1 MAAIVTVNVD
11 LTKIPSEKIYE
22 GKKGKYAELTVVIND
37 ETSEYG
43 NNVSVSMNQTKE
55 ERDNKDPKTYVG
67 NGRVVWN
74 DGKINNAT
82 KEENVSNSTEE
93 ADLPF

>member
-11 LTKIPSEKIYE
+11 LSKIPTDKIYE
-22 GKKGKYAELTVVIND
+22 GKKGRYAELTVMIND

-43 NNVSVSMNQTKE
+43 SNVSVSMNQTKE

-67 NGRVVWN
+67 NGKVLWN
-74 DGKINNAT
+74 DGKITNVE
-82 KEENVSNSTEE
+82 KEQPKE
-93 ADLPF
+93 AESDLPF

>member
-11 LTKIPSEKIYE
+11 LSKIPSDKIYE
-22 GKKGKYAELTVVIND
+22 GKKGRYAELTVMIND

-43 NNVSVSMNQTKE
+43 SNVSVSMNQTKE

-67 NGRVVWN
+67 NGKVLWN
-74 DGKINNAT
+74 DGNIKNAEKPQPQET
-82 KEENVSNSTEE
+82 EN
-93 ADLPF
+93 DLPF

>member
-11 LTKIPSEKIYE
+11 LSKIPTDKIYE
-22 GKKGKYAELTVVIND
+22 GKKGRYAELTVMIND

-67 NGRVVWN
+67 NGKVLWN
-74 DGKINNAT
+74 DGKITNVE
-82 KEENVSNSTEE
+82 KEQPQE
-93 ADLPF
+93 ANDGMPF